1 MLAALQE
8 RYAGA
13 LDASL
18 RELLDDALPTDTPQL
33 DTMVRYPLGLVDALG
48 QSTSGAGG
56 KRIRPMLLLLC
67 NEAAGGD
74 WRQALPAAV
83 AVELLHNFSLV
94 HDDIQD
100 DSPMRRG
107 RATVWRVW
115 GRSHAINAGDLL
127 LTLAFTALNGLR
139 ATSLAAETQLAV
151 RDALVS
157 SCLELT
163 RGQHLDMHF
172 ESCDTVSVDSYLS
185 MIKGKSAALIAA
197 CARIGALIACA
208 DDLRVERLANYGLN
222 LGLTFQIRDD
232 MLGIWGDPA
241 VTGKSAA
248 TDIRSR
254 KKSLPV
260 LYGLERSATL
270 ARLYSH
276 ESGGE
281 EDVQEVISILESLGA
296 RGYAHEQEARWAR
309 AAQDALEAAAPAGE
323 AGLRLRSFTEALLQR
338 NF

>member
-8 RYAGA
+8 RYANA

-18 RELLDDALPTDTPQL
+18 RALLDDALPPDVPQL
-33 DTMVRYPLGLVDALG
+33 ATMVRYPMGLVDAQG
-48 QSTSGAGG
+48 QATTGAGG

-74 WRQALPAAV
+74 WRQALPAAA

-100 DSPMRRG
+100 DSTLRRG

-127 LTLAFTALNGLR
+127 LTLAFTSLRGLH
-139 ATSLAAETQLAV
+139 ATGVTPEVQLAV
-151 RDALVS
+151 RDTLVI

-163 RGQHLDMHF
+163 RGQHLDMHY
-172 ESCDTVSVDSYLS
+172 ESCNSVSVDSYLS
-185 MIKGKSAALIAA
+185 MIEGKSAALIAA
-197 CARIGALIACA
+197 CARIGALIAGA
-208 DDLRVERLANYGLN
+208 DALRVERFATYALN
-222 LGLTFQIRDD
+222 LGLAFQIRDD
-232 MLGIWGDPA
+232 ILGIWGDPA

-260 LYGLERSATL
+260 LFGLERSATL
-270 ARLYSH
+270 AGRYLH
-276 ESGGE
+276 ESDGD
-281 EDVQEVISILESLGA
+281 EDVQEVMSILESLGA

-309 AAQDALEAAAPAGE
+309 AAQEALGAAAPAGA
-323 AGLRLRSFTEALLQR
+323 AGLRLRNFTEALLQR

>member
-8 RYAGA
+8 RYADA
-13 LDASL
+13 LDATL
-18 RELLDDALPTDTPQL
+18 RTVLDDALPADTPQL
-33 DTMVRYPLGLVDALG
+33 ATMVRYPLGLVDAQG
-48 QSTSGAGG
+48 NETGVGAG
-56 KRIRPMLLLLC
+56 KRIRPLLLLLC

-100 DSPMRRG
+100 DSPLRRG
-107 RATVWRVW
+107 RPTVWRVW

-127 LTLAFTALNGLR
+127 LMLAFNALNGLR
-139 ATSLAAETQLAV
+139 ATSLAAEAQLAV

-172 ESCDTVSVDSYLS
+172 ESCDAVSVDSYLS
-185 MIKGKSAALIAA
+185 MIEGKSAALIAA
-197 CARIGALIACA
+197 CARIGALIAGA
-208 DDLRVERLANYGLN
+208 DEARVEHFTTCALN
-222 LGLTFQIRDD
+222 LGLAFQIRDD
-232 MLGIWGDPA
+232 ILGIWGDPA

-260 LYGLERSATL
+260 VFGLERSASL
-270 ARLYSH
+270 AERYRH
-276 ESGGE
+276 EPGGDAE
-281 EDVQEVISILESLGA
+281 VQDVMAILESLGA
-296 RGYAHEQEARWAR
+296 REFAHEQEARWAR
-309 AAQDALEAAAPAGE
+309 AAQQALVAAEPEGE
-323 AGLRLRSFTEALLQR
+323 AGMRLHSFTEALLQR
-338 NF
+338 DF